1 MRLPIGN
8 LVSWQELHAAEVL
21 AEFKS
26 SFELAHVLAVSSEAA
41 DLNGAVGFLV
51 GCQPKSSRIPV
62 RVVDLVRIVA
72 LELLQLVA
80 VGSGS
85 AAPRQHVRNL
95 HTRGGPA
102 RSRRLALLECRF

>member
-26 SFELAHVLAVSSEAA
+26 SFELAHVLAVSREAA

-62 RVVDLVRIVA
+62 RVVDVVRIVA
-72 LELLQLVA
+72 LELRELVA
-80 VGSGS
+80 VDSGS
-85 AAPRQHVRNL
+85 AARGQHL
-95 HTRGGPA
+95 SKLQKRGGRA
-102 RSRRLALLECRF
+102 R